1 MDGIDS
7 LTHSLTHFLSHYN
20 YFFSASQLHVHYNH
34 NNLQWKT
41 VSGRSKQYTEKMLSI
56 LGDNAH
62 ISSPITAVKKVS
74 EVWGIAKY
82 EIFRGEEK
90 TSMGIFDEVVFACH
104 APRAVAL
111 LQDEAQC
118 DVELLKLLG
127 DIQYEDN
134 IIYVHSDTSLMPK
147 KKAAWASW
155 NCMGKSDQLK
165 THTMKNKAA
174 GESFEG
180 GDSGF
185 GNTLNDSK
193 VELEGEDGRMKAV
206 YVTYYLNRLQNL
218 ETDSEIFVSLNPH
231 HKPDPELVYRKQI
244 MAHPQFTPQTLQ
256 AREKIEKEFQG
267 NYGLWFCGAWQGYG
281 FHEDGCRGGFTVA
294 TSISRVPL
302 PWCAGDESGAMV
314 LAPPNMIAPLSKYFE
329 GTVMQKISHYISYT
343 LPVAV
348 CKWMILGFL
357 KNAIKKG
364 SLQLEMN
371 NGSVISIGDG
381 TPCGCDSEPVTLRVF
396 DDWFFVKVAM
406 EYDLG
411 LARSYMSGHFNVQPL
426 SKAGSYDQVIRP
438 SNLRN
443 ESNVVLGDPV
453 GLTRLFH
460 LFIGNRDTAASFTPK
475 RSTKIYNNALSNAA
489 GLLLA
494 KVGASLNF
502 LKYRLT
508 MDNSERGGSLKN
520 IHAHYGKL
528 LALMNICHTYV
539 RVLTDS
545 VYTDSL
551 NFRSEQ

>member
-1 MDGIDS
+1 
-7 LTHSLTHFLSHYN
+7 
-20 YFFSASQLHVHYNH
+20 
-34 NNLQWKT
+34 
-41 VSGRSKQYTEKMLSI
+41 MLSI

-62 ISSPITAVKKVS
+62 LSSPITAVKKVS
-74 EVWGIAKY
+74 EVWGKAKY
-82 EIFRGEEK
+82 EIFKGAGEEK
-90 TSMGIFDEVVFACH
+90 TSMGVFDEVVFACH

-111 LQDEAQC
+111 LQDEDNDEGETQPQAQC

-134 IIYVHSDTSLMPK
+134 IIYVHSDISLMPK

-155 NCMGKSDQLK
+155 NCIGKSDQLK

-185 GNTLNDSK
+185 GNTLKDTK
-193 VELEGEDGRMKAV
+193 GELEGEDGRMKAV

-218 ETDSEIFVSLNPH
+218 KTDEDIFVSLNPH
-231 HKPDPELVYRKQI
+231 HKPDPALVYKKQI

-256 AREKIEKEFQG
+256 AREKIENEFQG
-267 NYGLWFCGAWQGYG
+267 KNGLWFCGAWQGYG

-294 TSISRVPL
+294 TSISKVPL
-302 PWCAGDESGAMV
+302 PWCAGDKSEHMV
-314 LAPPNMIAPLSKYFE
+314 LAAPNMIAPLSKYFE
-329 GTVMQKISHYISYT
+329 GTVMQKISHYFSYT

-348 CKWMILGFL
+348 CKRMVLGFL
-357 KNAIKKG
+357 KVAIKKG

-371 NGSVISIGDG
+371 NGSMISIGDG

-396 DDWFFVKVAM
+396 DDWFFVKIAM

-426 SKAGSYDQVIRP
+426 SKTGSYDQVIRP

-460 LFIGNRDTAASFTPK
+460 LFIGNRDTEASFTPK
-475 RSTKIYNNALSNAA
+475 RSTKIYNSALSNAA

-508 MDNSERGGSLKN
+508 MNNSERGGSLKN
-520 IHAHYGKL
+520 IHAHYGK
-528 LALMNICHTYV
+528 
-539 RVLTDS
+539 
-545 VYTDSL
+545 
-551 NFRSEQ
+551 